1 MRVKCTTNSKKDLA
15 DYEYS
20 SLKKGK
26 FGRFNISNEGEYPVI
41 IGNEYLVVGMIMF
54 QNYLAYLIDESGLI
68 FTAPCYLFVVTD
80 PEINSRWYFRMTN
93 KEENI
98 YPFIQ
103 AIWGYK
109 ELCSEKQSY
118 EDLIVEMK
126 DEAQG
131 IYYRRK
137 AELSDY

>member
-1 MRVKCTTNSKKDLA
+1 MRVKCTTNRKKDLA
-15 DYEYS
+15 DYEYK
-20 SLKKGK
+20 SLNKGE
-26 FGRFNISNEGEYPVI
+26 FGRFNISDEGEYPVI

-80 PEINSRWYFRMTN
+80 AEINSRWYFRITN

-109 ELCSEKQSY
+109 ELCFEKQSY

-126 DEAQG
+126 EEAQG
-131 IYYRRK
+131 MYYRRK